1 MTAPD
6 KIYVREYP
14 QGLNQMW
21 SSVKATET
29 SAIAQYEYIRKD
41 ALIVW
46 LSKCKNNPAITDL
59 QKCNI
64 QELIDKIN
72 SL

>member
-1 MTAPD
+1 MKAPD

-41 ALIVW
+41 ALI
-46 LSKCKNNPAITDL
+46 
-59 QKCNI
+59 
-64 QELIDKIN
+64 ELIKEESKFWDDGKMIFRGLIEKLN
-72 SL
+72 SM